1 MQWNIRILRSL
12 IKRRCFREDAHSL
25 IINFRKLDF
34 DKFKTLA
41 KAKAYIKDHEIKN
54 YKYEINQE
62 TKETTLEKK
71 KTTYY
76 AITND
81 CILGIHEYY

>member
-1 MQWNIRILRSL
+1 M
-12 IKRRCFREDAHSL
+12 
-25 IINFRKLDF
+25 
-34 DKFKTLA
+34 
-41 KAKAYIKDHEIKN
+41 KDHEIKN

-81 CILGIHEYY
+81 RILGIHEYY